1 MNTVLIVCAVAV
13 TIGFII
19 FVFHAVETLI
29 QVRHTAKAVE
39 YLALNADNKLAALD
53 PMINAAKSVSENV
66 SSGWFRAVQF
76 FYNLVKNR

>member
-1 MNTVLIVCAVAV
+1 MSTVLIVCAVAA
-13 TIGFII
+13 TIAFIG

-53 PMINAAKSVSENV
+53 PMISAAKSVSENV